1 MAVLAIKEGVEPIT
15 NIPNILVYEELDGR
29 KLYRKG
35 YKSFLNQTKTIE
47 EIIGSSSL
55 QSALISILLRYFY
68 TNTDENEYE
77 IFTNEAGLHVSLG
90 NNLSS
95 DIILYNTEDA
105 RQYQYD
111 EHYFNVA
118 PKVVIEVDIKID
130 LENMNSV
137 DYWTKKTEKLFSFGV
152 ERVIWIFSEDKK
164 IIFCEPNQDWLVRD
178 WNKDFEL
185 LPNHHINLQMMIEK
199 KGYIL

>member
-1 MAVLAIKEGVEPIT
+1 MMT